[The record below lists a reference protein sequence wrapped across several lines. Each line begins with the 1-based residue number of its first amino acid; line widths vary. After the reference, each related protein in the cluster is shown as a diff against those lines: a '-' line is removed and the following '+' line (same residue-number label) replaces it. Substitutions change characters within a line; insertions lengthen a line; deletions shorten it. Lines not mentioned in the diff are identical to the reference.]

1 MDLLIKIFGFALIV
15 VGALIVFFAKVIVKK
30 TNLADKQKIKIEQ
43 IDEEKYKEL
52 QQYKAIALVKSI
64 GAFIFFPGMILI
76 LIVFR

>member
-1 MDLLIKIFGFALIV
+1 MDLLMKILGFALIGS
-15 VGALIVFFAKVIVKK
+15 GALVVFLAKIIVKK

-52 QQYKAIALVKSI
+52 QQFKAIAFVKSV
-64 GAFIFFPGMILI
+64 GALIFFPGMILI